1 VTPLWYLATLGLTE
15 ALEAPVYAPLLTKL
29 ERARPGQAVAASG
42 AVNLVSHPLFTFVL
56 LAVALRLVRPL
67 PALLVGEALVVAVE
81 TALLYRWLRR
91 DLLLLAAVAL
101 LANAV
106 SFGVGLLVL

>member
-1 VTPLWYLATLGLTE
+1 MTPLWYLATLGLTE
-15 ALEAPVYAPLLTKL
+15 ALEAPVYVPLLARL
-29 ERARPGQAVAASG
+29 EGARPGQAAAASG
-42 AVNLVSHPLFTFVL
+42 AVNLVSHPLFSFVL
-56 LAVALRLVRPL
+56 LAAALRLVRPL
-67 PALLVGEALVVAVE
+67 PAVLAGEALVVGIE

-91 DLLLLAAVAL
+91 DLLLLAAFAL